1 MMPSL
6 MIGLK
11 TPENTIITIFGHYQ
25 HVALFKKLKLN
36 GRFSL
41 SVFFENTLSV
51 GWRLYRFS
59 QMLSKY
65 SELSGTEI
73 STC

>member
-41 SVFFENTLSV
+41 SVFFENTLSM
-51 GWRLYRFS
+51 G
-59 QMLSKY
+59 
-65 SELSGTEI
+65 
-73 STC
+73 

>member
-1 MMPSL
+1 

-25 HVALFKKLKLN
+25 HVTLFKKLKLN

-41 SVFFENTLSV
+41 SVFFENTV
-51 GWRLYRFS
+51 QIQPNAIKIF
-59 QMLSKY
+59 
-65 SELSGTEI
+65 
-73 STC
+73 